1 MCANWPCLAVCMTNV
16 GYFLG
21 IELHQKK
28 TPPRGGE
35 EVLERFGKGR
45 VLWTMPMWHERL
57 LRLLR
62 YGGYKLAG
70 GCFGVGSAE
79 NGAAHY
85 ENIGTGSFGLG
96 NIVELD
102 ASVDLD
108 VELGAQGA

>member
-1 MCANWPCLAVCMTNV
+1 M
-16 GYFLG
+16 
-21 IELHQKK
+21 
-28 TPPRGGE
+28 
-35 EVLERFGKGR
+35 LERFGKGR